1 MMDCAVR
8 SEFGRRAFGASCLS
22 LARIRHCGF
31 RLSLVRRSFFWYLE
45 LIDSFESCQVKV
57 LTISKPRYS
66 LAYVFAE
73 HRLLQG
79 EIGRIPPLS
88 TSTTNREFDYE
99 Y

>member
-1 MMDCAVR
+1 MFESRKNPPLLLSIIPR
-8 SEFGRRAFGASCLS
+8 S
-22 LARIRHCGF
+22 
-31 RLSLVRRSFFWYLE
+31 RSFFWYLE

-73 HRLLQG
+73 HRLSQG
-79 EIGRIPPLS
+79 EIGRIPALS